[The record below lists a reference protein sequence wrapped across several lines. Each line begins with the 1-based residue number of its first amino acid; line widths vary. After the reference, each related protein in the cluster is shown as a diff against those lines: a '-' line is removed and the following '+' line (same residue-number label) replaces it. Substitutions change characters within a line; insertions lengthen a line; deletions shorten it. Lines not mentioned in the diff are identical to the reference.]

1 MRNDERLRT
10 IYEVMAPYIVRNE
23 HNWRD
28 YLAFASQFHK
38 HSFDNILL
46 VYAQDEDVSILATRK
61 QWAAIGRNL
70 IPRAKGVAVCVYRN
84 AKLTLDYLFDVSQT
98 TGKEIHPTDW
108 QLSDEMKKALTERLS
123 YAHGFP
129 KQDFS
134 QALYAMA
141 SESVAENYNHFLQE
155 LKQETKGHLF
165 TEIPAG
171 GFEAQYIQ
179 LLTDSI
185 SYFIGKK
192 CHLPDEEIQL
202 SDGMATVSHFNT
214 LPLVAHLGTAVTAL
228 SKGTYFKNV
237 WDYAHQR
244 IAAEQLREV
253 QEYLRSQIPWK
264 SLSSQRMDLGAEL
277 LNFWCGEDE
286 LDWGYSQYFEIA
298 AGNLKPFLAMTLFT
312 EILCKHFPDVM
323 SAPVKRLSSK
333 L

>member
-214 LPLVAHLGTAVTAL
+214 LPLVSPHKRRPAPATQL
-228 SKGTYFKNV
+228 SPPPMP
-237 WDYAHQR
+237 
-244 IAAEQLREV
+244 IAAKQPITV
-253 QEYLRSQIPWK
+253 W
-264 SLSSQRMDLGAEL
+264 
-277 LNFWCGEDE
+277 
-286 LDWGYSQYFEIA
+286 
-298 AGNLKPFLAMTLFT
+298 
-312 EILCKHFPDVM
+312 
-323 SAPVKRLSSK
+323 
-333 L
+333 